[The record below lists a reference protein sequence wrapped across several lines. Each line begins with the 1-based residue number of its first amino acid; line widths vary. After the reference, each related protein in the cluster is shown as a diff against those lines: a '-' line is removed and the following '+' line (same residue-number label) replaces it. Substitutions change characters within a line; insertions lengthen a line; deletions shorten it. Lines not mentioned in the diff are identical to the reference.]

1 MLLNEIDRLEIMV
14 LMDNLSDPF
23 TVSHK
28 GLRWNEFQYR
38 FQVNQHNHYSGK
50 HYCRAC
56 NGLSFLITVHAGDKK
71 RVCLF
76 DTGPDDGLIIQNA
89 AILEVDLKEIEAI
102 VVSHGHNDH
111 YGGLLSVL
119 DVIGKDHL
127 PVYVHPQLYA
137 PRASVKADGGRI
149 ENSYNITPKLIEE
162 HHGKVMEYD
171 QPITILDSLVLISG
185 EVPRKTSY
193 ELGVPDALRKIDG
206 KWEAEPKVI
215 DERILIFNL
224 KGKGLCVLTGCGHTG
239 VINATTHAQELMNG
253 KPVYM
258 VMGGFHLSGPTYE
271 DRIEHTVED
280 FKKINP
286 DFIVTGHCTGR
297 RAQYELTKIYGDR
310 HIPYG
315 VGTYFNFTA

>member
-1 MLLNEIDRLEIMV
+1 MQLQEIDRLEIMV

-28 GLRWNEFQYR
+28 NMRWNEFQYR
-38 FQVNQHNHYSGK
+38 FQVNQHKHYSGK

-56 NGLSFLITVHAGDKK
+56 NGLSFLIRVHAKGQM
-71 RVCLF
+71 RTFLF

-89 AILEVDLKEIEAI
+89 NILEVDLKTVEAI

-119 DVIGKDHL
+119 DEIGKEGL
-127 PVYVHPQLYA
+127 PVYVHPELYA
-137 PRASVKADGGRI
+137 PRASTSADGGRV
-149 ENSYNITPKLIEE
+149 ENTYQITPDLIRK
-162 HHGKVMEYD
+162 HKGKVMEFD
-171 QPITILDSLVLISG
+171 KPNTILDDTILISG

-193 ELGVPDALRKIDG
+193 ELGVPNALRKVGD
-206 KWEAEPKVI
+206 KWESEPKVI
-215 DERILIFNL
+215 DERILVINL

-239 VINATTHAQELMNG
+239 VINATNHAQELVQG
-253 KPVYM
+253 YPVYI

-271 DRIEHTVED
+271 SRIENTIDD
-280 FKKINP
+280 FKRINP
-286 DFIVTGHCTGR
+286 DYIVTGHCTGR
-297 RAQYELTKIYGDR
+297 KAQYELTKLYGDR

-315 VGTYFNFTA
+315 VGTYFNFTS